1 MADDSKTLSLKEPR
15 QSAVWML
22 IVLAVSVFVIEVL
35 VMVLLSSLPPMS
47 DAAKMMI
54 DAGTLSLLLF
64 PIFYF
69 LVFRPLIVNITER
82 RMAEEA
88 LRESEMRFRKMADHA
103 PALIWLA
110 DTRNMGVWYNKHWLD
125 YTGRSMEQE
134 LGFGWLEGMHPDD
147 KARSA
152 DYCQASFDAR
162 KKFEMEFR
170 LRRADGSYGWIA
182 DVGVPRFDDSGEFLG
197 YIGYCWDING
207 RKATEANLQLAANV
221 FTHAREGILIA
232 DEKGTIIDVN
242 DTFSRITGYSREEV
256 LGKNPRIL
264 QSGRQ
269 TPEFYTAMW
278 KELTEKGHW
287 SGEVW
292 NRRKSGE
299 VYAEM
304 LTISAV
310 YDADKVIQNYVAL
323 FTDITSMKEQ
333 QHQLEHIAHFDA
345 LTGLPNRIL
354 LADRLQQAMAQ
365 SQRRKQPLAV
375 VFLDLDGFKAVND
388 THGHKIGDELLII
401 VSQRMRSALR
411 EGDTLARIGGDE
423 FVAVLVDLEIPQDW
437 EQLLARLLEAAS
449 TPVQIGNLEANVSAS
464 IGVTL
469 YPDDD
474 DDDDD
479 DDDADADILIRHADQ
494 AMYQAK
500 QAGKN
505 CYRLY
510 DTSQ

>member
-1 MADDSKTLSLKEPR
+1 MADDSKTVIRKEPR
-15 QSAVWML
+15 QSALWMM
-22 IVLAVSVFVIEVL
+22 IVLAVSVFIIEVL
-35 VMVLLSSLPPMS
+35 VMILLPSLPLMS
-47 DAAKMMI
+47 DAAKMMV
-54 DAGTLSLLLF
+54 DAAMLSLLLF

-88 LRESEMRFRKMADHA
+88 LRESEMRFRRMADHA

-110 DTRNMGVWYNKHWLD
+110 DTRNMGVWYNKPWLD

-147 KARSA
+147 RERSA
-152 DYCQASFDAR
+152 AYCQASFDAR
-162 KKFEMEFR
+162 KKFELEFC

-182 DVGVPRFDDSGEFLG
+182 DVGVPRFNDSGEFLG

-207 RKATEANLQLAANV
+207 RKATEARLQLAANV

-232 DEKGTIIDVN
+232 DANGSIIEVN
-242 DTFSRITGYSREEV
+242 DTFSRITGYSHTEA

-269 TPEFYTAMW
+269 TSEFYAAMW
-278 KELTEKGHW
+278 KELIENGHW
-287 SGEVW
+287 TGEMW

-323 FTDITSMKEQ
+323 FTDITSMKEHQ
-333 QHQLEHIAHFDA
+333 YQLEHIAHFDA

-354 LADRLQQAMAQ
+354 LADRLQQAMVQ
-365 SQRRKQPLAV
+365 IQRRKQPLAV

-388 THGHKIGDELLII
+388 NHGHKIGDELLIL
-401 VSQRMRSALR
+401 VSQRMRAALR

-423 FVAVLVDLEIPQDW
+423 FVAVLVDLEQPGDW
-437 EQLLARLLEAAS
+437 KLLLDRMLQAAAA
-449 TPVQIGNLEANVSAS
+449 PVEIGELVLNVTAS

-474 DDDDD
+474 
-479 DDDADADILIRHADQ
+479 ADADILMRHADQ

-500 QAGKN
+500 QSGKN
-505 CYRLY
+505 CYRLF
-510 DTSQ
+510 DVGQ

>member
-1 MADDSKTLSLKEPR
+1 MADSNTMSKNEPR
-15 QSAVWML
+15 QSAVWL
-22 IVLAVSVFVIEVL
+22 LVVLAVSVFIIEIM
-35 VMVLLSSLPPMS
+35 VMVLLPSLPPMS
-47 DAAKMMI
+47 DMAKMMV
-54 DAGTLSLLLF
+54 DAAMLSLFLF

-88 LRESEMRFRKMADHA
+88 LRESEMRFHRMADHA

-125 YTGRSMEQE
+125 YTGRRMEQE
-134 LGFGWLEGMHPDD
+134 VGFGWLDGMHPDD
-147 KARSA
+147 RERSA
-152 DYCQASFDAR
+152 AYCQASFDAR

-197 YIGYCWDING
+197 YIGYCWDINA
-207 RKATEANLQLAANV
+207 RKATEASLQLAANV

-232 DEKGTIIDVN
+232 DANGAIIEVN
-242 DTFSRITGYSREEV
+242 DTFSRITGYSREEAM
-256 LGKNPRIL
+256 GKNPRIL

-269 TPEFYTAMW
+269 TPEFYAAMW
-278 KELTEKGHW
+278 KELIENGHW
-287 SGEVW
+287 TGEVW

-304 LTISAV
+304 ITISAV
-310 YDADKVIQNYVAL
+310 YDVDRVIQNYVAL

-354 LADRLQQAMAQ
+354 LSDRLQQAMVQ
-365 SQRRKQPLAV
+365 SQRRKQSLAV
-375 VFLDLDGFKAVND
+375 VFIDLDGFKAVND

-423 FVAVLVDLEIPQDW
+423 FVAVLVDLELPQDW

-449 TPVQIGNLEANVSAS
+449 NPVRIDDLEMSVSAS

-469 YPDDD
+469 YPDDG
-474 DDDDD
+474 
-479 DDDADADILIRHADQ
+479 ADADILMRHADQ

-500 QAGKN
+500 QSGKN

-510 DTSQ
+510 VVSQ